1 MEDSLTKKQ
10 TIINEIVEGLSNSPK
25 QLPSKYFYDEVGSK
39 LFDEITELEE
49 YYPTRTER
57 KILEDN
63 LEEMGKLL
71 GDNVELI
78 EPGSGS
84 SEKTRILLD
93 HLPNIHIYVPIDISG
108 EYLFKVAEK
117 LQEEYPHISIEPM
130 AADYTRSIELPDTH
144 PDARRI
150 VFFPGSTIGNFRLNK
165 VQRFFSVIAQIVGK
179 NGGVLIGVDLKKD
192 IKILEDAYNDA
203 KGITA
208 DFNKNMLTHLN
219 NLIHTNFD
227 INNYKHKAVWVED
240 KGAIEMRLYSKNQ
253 HTIKLNGHSFE
264 LSEGEYLHTENS
276 HKYTIEEFSSIVS
289 PWFEIAKIWTDE
301 NELFSVQYL
310 VPKDYYS
317 STPAQSK

>member
-1 MEDSLTKKQ
+1 MEDTLTKKQ
-10 TIINEIVEGLSNSPK
+10 AIINEIVEGLSHTPK
-25 QLPSKYFYDEVGSK
+25 QLPSKYFYDEVGSR
-39 LFDEITELEE
+39 LFDEITELDE

-63 LEEMGKLL
+63 LEEMGQLL
-71 GDNVELI
+71 GDDVELI

-108 EYLFKVAEK
+108 DYLFKVADK
-117 LQEEYPHISIEPM
+117 LQEEYPQISIEPL
-130 AADYTRSIELPDTH
+130 AADYTRPFELPDRH

-165 VQRFFSVIAQIVGK
+165 VQRFFSVIADIVGK
-179 NGGVLIGVDLKKD
+179 KGGVLIGVDLKKD
-192 IKILEDAYNDA
+192 IQILEDAYNDT

-219 NLIHTNFD
+219 NLIDTDFN
-227 INNYKHKAVWVED
+227 IENYKHKAVWVED
-240 KGAIEMRLYSKNQ
+240 KGAIEMRLYSKND
-253 HTIKLNGHSFE
+253 HSVKLNGHTFD
-264 LSEGEYLHTENS
+264 LNEGEYLHTENS
-276 HKYTIEEFSSIVS
+276 HKYTIEEFSNIVS

-301 NELFSVQYL
+301 KNLFSVQYL
-310 VPKDYYS
+310 VPRDFSLFYS
-317 STPAQSK
+317 GPV

>member
-1 MEDSLTKKQ
+1 MEETLTKKQ
-10 TIINEIVEGLSNSPK
+10 SVINEIIDGLSRSPK
-25 QLPSKYFYDEVGSK
+25 FLPSKYFYDEVGSK
-39 LFDEITELEE
+39 LFDEITELDE

-63 LEEMGKLL
+63 LVEMGQLL
-71 GDNVELI
+71 GDDVELI

-108 EYLFKVAEK
+108 DYLFKVAEK
-117 LQEEYPHISIEPM
+117 LQEEYPDISIEPL
-130 AADYTRSIELPDTH
+130 AADYTRPFELPDRH

-165 VQRFFSVIAQIVGK
+165 VQRFFSIIAQIVGK
-179 NGGVLIGVDLKKD
+179 KGGVLIGVDLKKD
-192 IKILEDAYNDA
+192 IQILEEAYNDS

-219 NLIHTNFD
+219 SLIDTDFD
-227 INNYKHKAVWVED
+227 INNYQHKAVWVED
-240 KGAIEMRLYSKNQ
+240 KGAIEMRLYSKNN

-264 LSEGEYLHTENS
+264 MIEGEYLHTENS

-289 PWFEIAKIWTDE
+289 PWFEIEKVWMDDQK
-301 NELFSVQYL
+301 LFSVQYL
-310 VPKDYYS
+310 VPRDYYS
-317 STPAQSK
+317 STPAQSR